1 MQRFHLKSSYS
12 LMSGCLPGNNMNKA
26 KPILVLCLV
35 FIAGIAV
42 GAIGTRIVV
51 RQAIQRM
58 ARNPDLMRE
67 RIEREI
73 TSRLALSPDQQAKV
87 HTILLRSQHDAQQL
101 RREFQPQFA
110 EIFDRTEH
118 DVSEILTPDQRER
131 FEKLL
136 KEKRPLWRSAP
147 LPR

>member
-1 MQRFHLKSSYS
+1 
-12 LMSGCLPGNNMNKA
+12 MNKA

-35 FIAGIAV
+35 FLAGIAV
-42 GAIGTRIVV
+42 GVIGTRIVV

-73 TSRLALSPDQQAKV
+73 TTRLALSSDQQSKV
-87 HTILLRSQHDAQQL
+87 HAILLRSQREAQQL
-101 RREFQPQFA
+101 RREFQPRFT
-110 EIFDRTEH
+110 EIMDQAEH
-118 DVSEILTPDQRER
+118 DVSETLTPEQRDK

-136 KEKRPLWRSAP
+136 KEKRPLWRSGP